1 MLPCR
6 HEFLVV
12 AGLAFP
18 FNCSSPQAAAVD
30 RAGSASAAIRDL
42 AHSPQQPKSG
52 EPVTVTAR
60 VASSNGLPALT
71 LRVQVVEPGDY
82 VRKTDAAYERSWRD
96 FPMQAEG
103 KSGDAGGADR
113 TFSTP
118 RSYRRTGVGRGRSI
132 RGGPGS
138 GCRRSRTWDGTR
150 AEKVNQRRP
159 RIPSDRSCVI
169 GRRWA

>member
-1 MLPCR
+1 MPACARQYRRDVWSLLRLGPHLTSASMLPCR

-12 AGLAFP
+12 AGLASP
-18 FNCSSPQAAAVD
+18 FNCSPQQAAAVD

-96 FPMQAEG
+96 FPMQEEA
-103 KSGDAGGADR
+103 KSSDAGGADR
-113 TFSTP
+113 TFTAVFP
-118 RSYRRTGVGRGRSI
+118 AEIQKHRSLLR
-132 RGGPGS
+132 
-138 GCRRSRTWDGTR
+138 
-150 AEKVNQRRP
+150 
-159 RIPSDRSCVI
+159 
-169 GRRWA
+169 